1 MSFIPLPYSAI
12 KIPFY
17 VFQKRNCSATVPS
30 FHIFVSVCDLYVPR
44 VGPHIFL
51 LQHRQTNCGKNKSL
65 IDTWMSKLGKRLCNS
80 FSGNFFLLQIFGI
93 YLCCVWNM
101 TDMTSLLKVLVF
113 RLLLKPV
120 IKAISLWP
128 LAYLS
133 LTSKVVFI
141 NELIKFVELHQNSN
155 PLNKKKSREKGLI
168 NIIDFTKCLFHP

>member
-1 MSFIPLPYSAI
+1 MC
-12 KIPFY
+12 
-17 VFQKRNCSATVPS
+17 FQKRNCSATVPS

-65 IDTWMSKLGKRLCNS
+65 IDTWMSKLVKRPCNS
-80 FSGNFFLLQIFGI
+80 FSGNIFFKIFGI

-101 TDMTSLLKVLVF
+101 TDMTSLLKVLIF
-113 RLLLKPV
+113 RLLLKPI
-120 IKAISLWP
+120 IKAISLWS

-141 NELIKFVELHQNSN
+141 NELIKFLELIQNSN
-155 PLNKKKSREKGLI
+155 PLNKKSLEKK
-168 NIIDFTKCLFHP
+168 DWYT